1 MAGRLKSLTDRL
13 TGGADAEHPPP
24 KVVFATGGSGTRAL
38 AEVMIEAGVYLGP
51 EKNRALDSLAFKP
64 VLKSNSETYVRE
76 SEWIEAAERDPHSV
90 PEPPKALVDEF
101 RAAISHQRQGIPS
114 EDSMWG
120 WKNPR
125 TTYVLPILT
134 KLEPG
139 APTAHL
145 IRDGRD
151 MAYSKNQIQLNDCRS
166 LVPEDLKDAAE
177 PIQSVA
183 LWSRINLAA
192 IKYLEAHSPGGHIV
206 VRYEDLCAD
215 PATHSER
222 LLTHLG
228 IPVTDGVL
236 QKARDS
242 VRLSS
247 SAGRWKEADPA
258 EAEELQRAGEPALS
272 QFGYV

>member
-1 MAGRLKSLTDRL
+1 MAGRLRSLTDRL
-13 TGGADAEHPPP
+13 TGGDAEHPPP
-24 KVVFATGGSGTRAL
+24 KVVFATGGSGTRAI

-64 VLKSNSETYVRE
+64 VLKGRSEAYVRE
-76 SEWIEAAERDPHSV
+76 SEWIEAAERDPHDV
-90 PEPPKALVDEF
+90 PEPPKDLVEEF
-101 RAAISHQRQGIPS
+101 KAAIAHQRESIPS
-114 EDSMWG
+114 QDSMWG

-125 TTYVLPILT
+125 TTYLLPILT

-151 MAYSKNQIQLNDCRS
+151 MAYSKNQIQLKDCRS
-166 LVPEDLKDAAE
+166 LVPDDLNDAAE

-183 LWSRINLAA
+183 LWSRVNLAA

-215 PATHSER
+215 PATHCER
-222 LLTHLG
+222 LLEHLG
-228 IPVTDGVL
+228 IPVNDAVL
-236 QKARDS
+236 AKARES
-242 VRLSS
+242 VKLSS
-247 SAGRWKEADPA
+247 SAGRWKEADPG
-258 EAEELQRAGEPALS
+258 EQEELQRAGEPGLS